1 MAPDAP
7 SRYGRRVAATPDPPY
22 IPWETLRDLYLSRFG
37 PLISVEP
44 EIDFGKWEGIDPS
57 FDIDGDDDDDERSE
71 AGEDAAGDLAPSPG
85 NLAAARGSYEDFK
98 EASDASVL
106 LHYELRFGHLTE
118 DDPREVVASF
128 GAAPSA
134 GHEVFL
140 AVAVPFDAFRG
151 VIGELTRKHAPLAP
165 GMVVPMEIEDT
176 AFSAVLLAPEGAGS
190 IPLGQAGGAPRF
202 ALQVIPL
209 TAAEAALGAD
219 SVDRL
224 VAALRAAGAL
234 EVTDPLRDCVLDP
247 DRTQAERALARAPL
261 LDWMRRRLG
270 SRQERYEHL
279 VEMEAPESIIAGER
293 YLVTS
298 MKLQIRHIEAK
309 PVDPSSPA
317 EQRAATHR
325 RHRETMDQILRGA
338 GDLVRQGAVP
348 AILQPLCAVVL
359 LAALHTH
366 PIGQRLV
373 AEAQGDEEVRSDP
386 RAPRC
391 DLEKLL
397 PALVDLIR
405 EIAPDSD
412 PAALL
417 SAGRVGYSVAQET
430 AAVADGFVAPHVAWE
445 YVLTGMGLELIRDIP
460 DAQRD
465 SLAMALQAGLHLVN
479 RAFVSE
485 NERPA
490 LERLEA
496 TSRMIVL
503 GMLREWLAAEGRLVE
518 RRPKETAEPTA
529 AGAAKDEGEESGEDE
544 ESGPPDVKK
553 TSRYH

>member
-1 MAPDAP
+1 MAPAAP
-7 SRYGRRVAATPDPPY
+7 SRYRRGVTAPSDPPY
-22 IPWETLRDLYLSRFG
+22 IPWETLRDLYLARFG

-57 FDIDGDDDDDERSE
+57 FDEDDEDDGDDDDARPE
-71 AGEDAAGDLAPSPG
+71 AGEDAAGDLMPSAEK
-85 NLAAARGSYEDFK
+85 LAAVLGSYEDFK

-128 GAAPSA
+128 GAAPRA

-140 AVAVPFDAFRG
+140 ACAVPFDAFRG

-165 GMVVPMEIEDT
+165 GMVVPIDIEDT
-176 AFSAVLLAPEGAGS
+176 AFSAVLLAPVGAGS

-209 TAAEAALGAD
+209 TAAEAELGAD
-219 SVDRL
+219 SVGRL

-247 DRTQAERALARAPL
+247 GRTQAEWALVRAPM
-261 LDWMRRRLG
+261 LDWMRGRLT
-270 SRQERYEHL
+270 SRQERYERL
-279 VEMEAPESIIAGER
+279 VEMKAPESIIAGER

-298 MKLQIRHIEAK
+298 MRLQIRHIEAK

-317 EQRAATHR
+317 EGRAAMYR
-325 RHRETMDQILRGA
+325 RRRETLQGILRGA
-338 GDLVRQGAVP
+338 GELVRKGAVP
-348 AILQPLCAVVL
+348 VILQPLCGVVL
-359 LAALHTH
+359 LSALHTH
-366 PIGQRLV
+366 PLSGRLL
-373 AEAQGDEEVRSDP
+373 AEAEGDEEARRDP
-386 RAPRC
+386 RAPQC
-391 DLEKLL
+391 DVEKLL

-405 EIAPDSD
+405 QLVPDSD

-417 SAGRVGYSVAQET
+417 SAGRVGHSVAQEN
-430 AAVADGFVAPHVAWE
+430 AAVSDGFVAPHVAWE
-445 YVLTGMGLELIRDIP
+445 YVLTGMSLELIRDVP

-479 RAFVSE
+479 RAFLSDDD
-485 NERPA
+485 RPA

-496 TSRMIVL
+496 MSRTVVL
-503 GMLREWLAAEGRLVE
+503 GMLREWLEAEGLLAE
-518 RRPKETAEPTA
+518 RQPEGAA
-529 AGAAKDEGEESGEDE
+529 AGAEREETEEEGEDE
-544 ESGPPDVKK
+544 ESGSPGVKK

>member
-1 MAPDAP
+1 MAPGAP
-7 SRYGRRVAATPDPPY
+7 RRYRRGVAATPDPPY
-22 IPWETLRDLYLSRFG
+22 IPWETLRDLYLARFG

-44 EIDFGKWEGIDPS
+44 EIDFGRWEGIDPS
-57 FDIDGDDDDDERSE
+57 FDIDGDDDERSE
-71 AGEDAAGDLAPSPG
+71 AGEDAAGDLPPSPE
-85 NLAAARGSYEDFK
+85 NLAAALDSYEDFQ

-128 GAAPSA
+128 GAAPHA
-134 GHEVFL
+134 GHEVFF
-140 AVAVPFDAFRG
+140 AGAVPFDAFRG
-151 VIGELTRKHAPLAP
+151 VISQLTRRHGPLAP

-209 TAAEAALGAD
+209 TAAEAALAAD

-234 EVTDPLRDCVLDP
+234 EVTDPLRDCVLEP
-247 DRTQAERALARAPL
+247 GRTQAEWALVRAPT
-261 LDWMRRRLG
+261 LDWMRRRLS
-270 SRQERYEHL
+270 SRQERLEHL
-279 VEMEAPESIIAGER
+279 VEMKAPESIIAGER

-317 EQRAATHR
+317 ELRAATRR
-325 RHRETMDQILRGA
+325 RHRDTMDQILRGA
-338 GDLVRQGAVP
+338 GELVRKGAVP
-348 AILQPLCAVVL
+348 VMLQPLCAVVL
-359 LAALHTH
+359 LAAFHTH
-366 PIGQRLV
+366 PIGQRLL
-373 AEAQGDEEVRSDP
+373 AEAVGDEEARSDP
-386 RAPRC
+386 RALRC
-391 DLEKLL
+391 DLDKLL

-417 SAGRVGYSVAQET
+417 SAGRVGHSVAQET

-460 DAQRD
+460 DAHRD

-485 NERPA
+485 DARPA

-496 TSRMIVL
+496 MSRMIVL
-503 GMLREWLAAEGRLVE
+503 GMLREWLEAEGRPVG
-518 RRPKETAEPTA
+518 RRSGEAAQQPAATAE
-529 AGAAKDEGEESGEDE
+529 KDEDEQEGEDD